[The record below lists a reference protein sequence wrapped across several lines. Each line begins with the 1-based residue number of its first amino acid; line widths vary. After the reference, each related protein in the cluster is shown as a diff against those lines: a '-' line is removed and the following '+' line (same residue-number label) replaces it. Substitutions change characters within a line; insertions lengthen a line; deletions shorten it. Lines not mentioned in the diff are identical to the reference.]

1 MSKKANLSKLKR
13 IENGVG
19 WLFVA
24 PATILFV
31 VFMFVPILQVIY
43 YSFTS
48 WDGMSKPVFIG
59 LENFIELFK
68 SDVFYKCITN
78 NFKFLILGV
87 PLWTFFP
94 MVIAVLLFEEVKG
107 WKFFRSA
114 FFFPTVLSVVV
125 TGTLFKTIF
134 DYNGVVNE
142 MFRKIGL
149 DIFAKEW
156 WATGASAIPLM
167 VIIMNWVGFGTAML
181 IYLAGMSNISETVI
195 EASYLDGANWFQRFR
210 HIFLPELKGLIQLQ
224 ILLNVLYCFTSLF
237 GYIYVMTK
245 GGPGYETTV
254 IEYLIYQK
262 AFTSREMGFASALS
276 VVLAVIVSVI
286 SLIQFKFFSNKN
298 D

>member
-1 MSKKANLSKLKR
+1 MRQKTAFNKLKR
-13 IENGVG
+13 TENRFG

-31 VFMFVPILQVIY
+31 VFMFIPILQVIY
-43 YSFTS
+43 YSFTE
-48 WDGMSKPVFIG
+48 WNGMSDPVFIG
-59 LENFIELFK
+59 FQNFIDLFQ
-68 SDVFYKCITN
+68 SDVFYQCIGN

-94 MVIAVLLFEEVKG
+94 LIIAILLFEEVKG

-125 TGTLFKTIF
+125 TGTLFKTVF
-134 DYNGVVNE
+134 NYDGLVNE
-142 MFRKIGL
+142 MFQAIGL
-149 DIFAKEW
+149 DFMVQEW
-156 WATGASAIPLM
+156 WANGDIAIPLM
-167 VIIMNWVGFGTAML
+167 VVIMNWVGFGTAML
-181 IYLAGMSNISETVI
+181 IYLAGMSNIDNSVI

-210 HIFLPELKGLIQLQ
+210 YIFLPELKGLIQLQ

-254 IEYLIYQK
+254 VEYLVYQK
-262 AFTSREMGFASALS
+262 AFTSREMGYASALS
-276 VVLAVIVSVI
+276 VVLAIIVSII
-286 SLIQFKFFSNKN
+286 SLIQFKCFSGKKG
-298 D
+298 

>member
-1 MSKKANLSKLKR
+1 MGRKTVYSKLKR
-13 IENGVG
+13 TENKFG
-19 WLFVA
+19 WFFVA
-24 PATILFV
+24 PATILFL
-31 VFMFVPILQVIY
+31 VFMFIPILQVIY
-43 YSFTS
+43 YSFTE
-48 WDGMSKPVFIG
+48 WDGMSQPVFVG
-59 LENFIELFK
+59 LANFIELFQ

-94 MVIAVLLFEEVKG
+94 LVIAVLLFEEVKG

-125 TGTLFKTIF
+125 TGTLFKTMF

-142 MFRKIGL
+142 MFRSIGL

-156 WATGASAIPLM
+156 WATGATAIPLM

-181 IYLAGMSNISETVI
+181 IYLAGMSNISESVI

-210 HIFLPELKGLIQLQ
+210 YIFLPELKGLIQLQ

-254 IEYLIYQK
+254 IEYLVYQK
-262 AFTSREMGFASALS
+262 AFTSREMGYASALS
-276 VVLAVIVSVI
+276 VVLALIVSAI
-286 SLIQFKFFSNKN
+286 SLIQFKFFRGKN
-298 D
+298 

>member
-1 MSKKANLSKLKR
+1 MERKTAVSKLKR
-13 IENGVG
+13 AENRFG
-19 WLFVA
+19 WFFVA
-24 PATILFV
+24 PAAILFI
-31 VFMFVPILQVIY
+31 VFMFIPILQVIY
-43 YSFTS
+43 YSFTE
-48 WDGMSKPVFIG
+48 WDGMSQPVFIG
-59 LENFIELFK
+59 FRNFIELFQ

-94 MVIAVLLFEEVKG
+94 LVIAVLLFEEVKG

-142 MFRKIGL
+142 MFRSIGL

-156 WATGASAIPLM
+156 WATGTSAIPLM
-167 VIIMNWVGFGTAML
+167 VVIMNWVGFGTAML

-210 HIFLPELKGLIQLQ
+210 YIFLPELKSLIQLQ
-224 ILLNVLYCFTSLF
+224 IILNILYCFTSLF

-254 IEYLIYQK
+254 IEYLVYQK
-262 AFTSREMGFASALS
+262 AFTSREMGYASALS
-276 VVLAVIVSVI
+276 VVLAIIVSII
-286 SLIQFKFFSNKN
+286 SLIQFKFFSKK

>member
-1 MSKKANLSKLKR
+1 MGRKTVYSKLKR
-13 IENGVG
+13 TENKFG
-19 WLFVA
+19 WFFVA
-24 PATILFV
+24 PATILFL
-31 VFMFVPILQVIY
+31 VFMFIPILQVIY
-43 YSFTS
+43 YSFTE
-48 WDGMSKPVFIG
+48 WDGMSQPVFIG
-59 LENFIELFK
+59 LANFIELFQ

-94 MVIAVLLFEEVKG
+94 LVIAVLLFEEVKG

-125 TGTLFKTIF
+125 TGTLFKTMF

-142 MFRKIGL
+142 MFRSIGL

-156 WATGASAIPLM
+156 WATGATAIPLM

-181 IYLAGMSNISETVI
+181 IYLAGMSNISESVI

-210 HIFLPELKGLIQLQ
+210 YIFLPELKGLIQLQ

-254 IEYLIYQK
+254 IEYLVYQK
-262 AFTSREMGFASALS
+262 AFTSREMGYASALS
-276 VVLAVIVSVI
+276 VVLALIVSAI
-286 SLIQFKFFSNKN
+286 SLIQFKFFRGKN
-298 D
+298 

>member
-1 MSKKANLSKLKR
+1 MGRKTVYSKLKR
-13 IENGVG
+13 TENKFG
-19 WLFVA
+19 WFFVA
-24 PATILFV
+24 PATVLFL
-31 VFMFVPILQVIY
+31 VFMFIPILQVIY
-43 YSFTS
+43 YSFTE
-48 WDGMSKPVFIG
+48 WDGMSEPVFTG
-59 LENFIELFK
+59 LANFIELFQ

-94 MVIAVLLFEEVKG
+94 LVIAVLLFEEVKG

-125 TGTLFKTIF
+125 TGTLFKTMF
-134 DYNGVVNE
+134 DYNGAINE
-142 MFRKIGL
+142 MFRSIGL

-156 WATGASAIPLM
+156 WATGATAIPLM

-181 IYLAGMSNISETVI
+181 IYLAGMSNISGSVI

-210 HIFLPELKGLIQLQ
+210 YIFLPELKGLIQLQ

-254 IEYLIYQK
+254 IEYLVYQK
-262 AFTSREMGFASALS
+262 AFTSREMGYASALS
-276 VVLAVIVSVI
+276 VVLALIVSAI
-286 SLIQFKFFSNKN
+286 SLVQFKFFREKN
-298 D
+298 